1 MTQLDQFSEREKE
14 VLKLLLQGKSNK
26 QIALEL
32 GISNRTVEF
41 HLGNIY
47 VKLGVTSRA
56 ETIVKLSESHLLE
69 STGDFQGKS
78 PVEEIGE
85 PGDNGGKPFSLR
97 RIPMKNLVTIIGGG
111 LLTTALV
118 VVLVL
123 ANPPTKSAEIL
134 PTETIGTT
142 QIPATPMFIPSPI
155 VSPKEHILE
164 QIRQLAAE
172 YNQAVQAEKQ
182 NGKVEFSKDPNTGDD
197 IFLFKDESYVRI
209 SELFSQFMIEKTK
222 LDNLYTQIYRGEAQ
236 PTPFPAQ
243 SSVEQD
249 RAYYEFL
256 MGHADEYCSLDAWQQ
271 DSRAETVMVYD
282 PDEGKYQAIFT
293 GATIARCEVFGQML
307 EEFRVAPIIAKVNK
321 DADMAMI
328 RQVTG
333 KSDLRLSFQSITP
346 LANAP
351 GQSAAL
357 YTDETGTKYYVDVET
372 SRLAQ
377 IEPNFPTHPDIPAD
391 KTKSIDELRMIAEQF
406 ALANSPRLAELKSVF
421 VYEEGDKGSIYFFTW
436 RYSNKDWSGTDW
448 MMMPPFLQIG
458 VLADGQIVTYI
469 NTLDLFK

>member
-47 VKLGVTSRA
+47 VKFGVTSRA

-69 STGDFQGKS
+69 STGDFQGKF

-142 QIPATPMFIPSPI
+142 RIPATPMFIPSPI

-172 YNQAVQAEKQ
+172 YN
-182 NGKVEFSKDPNTGDD
+182 
-197 IFLFKDESYVRI
+197 
-209 SELFSQFMIEKTK
+209 
-222 LDNLYTQIYRGEAQ
+222 
-236 PTPFPAQ
+236 
-243 SSVEQD
+243 
-249 RAYYEFL
+249 
-256 MGHADEYCSLDAWQQ
+256 
-271 DSRAETVMVYD
+271 
-282 PDEGKYQAIFT
+282 
-293 GATIARCEVFGQML
+293 
-307 EEFRVAPIIAKVNK
+307 
-321 DADMAMI
+321 
-328 RQVTG
+328 
-333 KSDLRLSFQSITP
+333 
-346 LANAP
+346 
-351 GQSAAL
+351 
-357 YTDETGTKYYVDVET
+357 
-372 SRLAQ
+372 
-377 IEPNFPTHPDIPAD
+377 
-391 KTKSIDELRMIAEQF
+391 
-406 ALANSPRLAELKSVF
+406 
-421 VYEEGDKGSIYFFTW
+421 
-436 RYSNKDWSGTDW
+436 
-448 MMMPPFLQIG
+448 
-458 VLADGQIVTYI
+458 
-469 NTLDLFK
+469 